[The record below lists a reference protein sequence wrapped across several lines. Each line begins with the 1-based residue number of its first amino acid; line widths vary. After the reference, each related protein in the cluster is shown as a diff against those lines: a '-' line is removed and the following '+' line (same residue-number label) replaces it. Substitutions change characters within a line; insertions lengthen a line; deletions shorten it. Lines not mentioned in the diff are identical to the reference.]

1 MNLAIFGATGG
12 TGRPLVE
19 QALAAGHH
27 LTVLVRTPASLS
39 IQHERLRVVPGD
51 VRQADQV
58 AAVVA
63 GQDAVLSALGP
74 RERGPV
80 DLCTVAMANILA
92 AMERHGVRRLVAL
105 SAYGARDSHDRT
117 LYNFLLWRMQ
127 QEKMRDKERMEELI
141 ARSAVDWT
149 LVRPSF
155 LTNGPQTGTYHSG
168 TDRRM
173 TVTSHIARANVA
185 AFMLRQVTDVAYVR
199 QAPAITA

>member
-12 TGRPLVE
+12 TGRRLVE
-19 QALAAGHH
+19 QALVAGHH
-27 LTVLVRTPASLS
+27 ITVLVRTPASFA
-39 IQHERLRVVPGD
+39 IQHERLHVVQGD

-80 DLCTVAMANILA
+80 DLCTVAMTTILA

-117 LYNFLLWRMQ
+117 LYNFMLWRMQ
-127 QEKMRDKERMEELI
+127 KEKMRDKERMEELI

>member
-19 QALAAGHH
+19 QALVAGHH
-27 LTVLVRTPASLS
+27 ITVLVRIPASFA
-39 IQHERLRVVPGD
+39 IQHERLHVVQGD

-80 DLCTVAMANILA
+80 DLCTVAMTNILA

-117 LYNFLLWRMQ
+117 LYNFMLWRMQ
-127 QEKMRDKERMEELI
+127 KEKMRDKERMEELI